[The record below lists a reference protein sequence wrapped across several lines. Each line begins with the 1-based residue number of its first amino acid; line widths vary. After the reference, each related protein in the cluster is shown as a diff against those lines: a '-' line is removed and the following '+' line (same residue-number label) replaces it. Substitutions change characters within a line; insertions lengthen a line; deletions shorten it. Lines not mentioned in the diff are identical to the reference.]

1 MAEINFEA
9 KTDRELLLLVAQDCN
24 TSKEHLEKINGTLKE
39 QSDVLVQHD
48 GRITKV
54 ESRMKLNWRSVTLLT
69 TFLAMVIMELGNLVH
84 WW

>member
-1 MAEINFEA
+1 MGEINFEA

-24 TSKEHLEKINGTLKE
+24 DSKEHLERINGTLKE
-39 QSDVLVQHD
+39 HHNIFQQHNE
-48 GRITKV
+48 RITKI
-54 ESRMKLNWRSVTLLT
+54 ESRMKLNWRSITLLT